1 MSIKVKLVTILLL
14 ALGLYQL
21 ADLINV
27 VWDYEYLHLIAGLLT
42 GVLGVLVIKFKAP
55 EMPQPPKPKPTPTPR
70 GGSRVGRPL
79 VSPTEPRRE
88 GVVPTPKSSRVG
100 RPLVSPSDED
110 EGIEIFLEE
119 VVEVIEPKYNNYV
132 HSPESYE
139 DSSTSSSSD
148 DSSDD

>member
-21 ADLINV
+21 ADLIQV

-55 EMPQPPKPKPTPTPR
+55 EMPQPPKPKPTPSS
-70 GGSRVGRPL
+70 GSRVGRPL
-79 VSPTEPRRE
+79 VAPTEPRSD
-88 GVVPTPKSSRVG
+88 GVVVTPKSNRVG
-100 RPLVSPSDED
+100 RPLVRPSSEIDED
-110 EGIEIFLEE
+110 EGIEVFLEE

-132 HSPESYE
+132 HSPEAY
-139 DSSTSSSSD
+139 DDSSSSD
-148 DSSDD
+148 SSDD